1 MELRGEW
8 LGNRDS
14 AQGRD
19 CGRAR
24 DSFGKH
30 RTEWHKLP
38 ARSSHF
44 LVLGKCQVVKRRRV
58 GAAPLQGN
66 RRRLEKSELILRS
79 VAVEMDADDLL
90 PVKQRGR

>member
-1 MELRGEW
+1 VGVSKKFDRKGLGGGQGSIRGKGYDSMELRGEW

-30 RTEWHKLP
+30 RTE
-38 ARSSHF
+38 
-44 LVLGKCQVVKRRRV
+44 
-58 GAAPLQGN
+58 
-66 RRRLEKSELILRS
+66 
-79 VAVEMDADDLL
+79 
-90 PVKQRGR
+90 